1 MKIAEITQSRKP
13 QASLSPEQARIRSMK
28 QGIALQKAALAAEK
42 ERQQNAKHAEK
53 MNKLRAQ
60 ASM

>member
-1 MKIAEITQSRKP
+1 MKIVEITGAVKP
-13 QASLSPEQARIRSMK
+13 LSPEQARVRALK
-28 QGIALQKAALAAEK
+28 QGVARQKAQLAAEK
-42 ERQQNAKHAEK
+42 ERQHDAKQAEK